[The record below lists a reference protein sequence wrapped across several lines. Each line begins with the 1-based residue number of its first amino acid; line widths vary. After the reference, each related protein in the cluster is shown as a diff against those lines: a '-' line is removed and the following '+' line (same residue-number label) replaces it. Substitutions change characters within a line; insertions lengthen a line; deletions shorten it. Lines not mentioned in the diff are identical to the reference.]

1 MHASTHSY
9 VCVGDSMLQA
19 CCMHS
24 AVDRLAITL
33 LPVQQAQH
41 QIGRHTVNRVLA
53 DLVHTVNRVLA
64 DLVHKHNAEQGRKYT
79 KTALSW
85 SRYAVGMHSP
95 KGRLARPQSG
105 AESAM
110 FSPPGRMVQAACK
123 EDEPDCVRASS
134 SRNWQCHSSTSALD
148 RSNASLQHCQHH

>member
-1 MHASTHSY
+1 MHVSTHSY

-41 QIGRHTVNRVLA
+41 QIGRHI
-53 DLVHTVNRVLA
+53 VNRVLA

-85 SRYAVGMHSP
+85 SRHAVGMHSR
-95 KGRLARPQSG
+95 KGRLARSQSG

-148 RSNASLQHCQHH
+148 RSNACLQHCQHH

>member
-1 MHASTHSY
+1 MHVSTHSY

-24 AVDRLAITL
+24 PVDRLAITL

-41 QIGRHTVNRVLA
+41 QIGR
-53 DLVHTVNRVLA
+53 HTVNRVLA

-85 SRYAVGMHSP
+85 SRYAVGMHSR
-95 KGRLARPQSG
+95 KGRLARSQSG

-148 RSNASLQHCQHH
+148 RSNACLQHCQHH

>member
-1 MHASTHSY
+1 MHVSTHSY

-24 AVDRLAITL
+24 PVDRLAITL

-41 QIGRHTVNRVLA
+41 QIGRHI
-53 DLVHTVNRVLA
+53 VNRVLA